1 MQGILSCQKQR
12 AAGRGQSHTKE
23 KKFPSIPPRPFT
35 SPSLPP
41 SLLFLPSTTS
51 SHPAQHPA
59 LPITHLPPSPF
70 LSTSSV
76 HTTFTM
82 AEEVSQ
88 TRALCA
94 CALPCRILPL
104 CCLRFALCLVTGIT
118 PHCVLLPHD
127 HHRRKEKKDQSQSQN
142 PPRVSPDR
150 IPKSR
155 KSASAAHGL
164 GWRRGGISG
173 KLRLG
178 GPSTLILR
186 VHAQVA
192 SLAVRGTPGRYS
204 RL

>member
-41 SLLFLPSTTS
+41 SVLFLPSTTP

-59 LPITHLPPSPF
+59 SPITHLPPSPF

-88 TRALCA
+88 TRALYA
-94 CALPCRILPL
+94 CALLYHILPPSVV
-104 CCLRFALCLVTGIT
+104 CALRFAWPQASPRIVSCCPTIT
-118 PHCVLLPHD
+118 IAE
-127 HHRRKEKKDQSQSQN
+127 KKKKDQSQSQN
-142 PPRVSPDR
+142 PPRVFLDK
-150 IPKSR
+150 IPKLR
-155 KSASAAHGL
+155 KSASAARAWL
-164 GWRRGGISG
+164 EKRGGFG

-178 GPSTLILR
+178 GPRTLILR

-192 SLAVRGTPGRYS
+192 SLASRGTPCQYS